1 MMGTSTHATRFQII
15 LERDHHHGLSVQT
28 QVNFRA
34 EPVGLPMLK
43 GSARPGGVG
52 EKRPPRGGRVGR
64 CPALPPGV
72 VPMSCRL
79 LGLQRGAAQSGRRS
93 LLTFLLLSL
102 SAFRRASNRPEGFAH
117 HAIATGIARP
127 NGRPAD
133 RHRNCSTLRAAFA
146 TPDGL
151 VHRCRPYQC
160 KERLLPQPSCVPECP
175 EQLTDLSFLTDR
187 LRSAPGNTEQ
197 SPVAS
202 IQHNSPD
209 LRVSECLGAL
219 SLQTKRSRKTR
230 LLRDHIADPSSL
242 IQETPQLSRP

>member
-1 MMGTSTHATRFQII
+1 MPPVRF
-15 LERDHHHGLSVQT
+15 
-28 QVNFRA
+28 A
-34 EPVGLPMLK
+34 K
-43 GSARPGGVG
+43 
-52 EKRPPRGGRVGR
+52 GR
-64 CPALPPGV
+64 CPKRETKSLNISASISFGISQSFQQTRRLCA
-72 VPMSCRL
+72 SCNCHR
-79 LGLQRGAAQSGRRS
+79 
-93 LLTFLLLSL
+93 
-102 SAFRRASNRPEGFAH
+102 NRPPQWP
-117 HAIATGIARP
+117 T
-127 NGRPAD
+127 GRPAD

-242 IQETPQLSRP
+242 IQETPQLPRP